1 MPWIPRILRYNF
13 LSVSV
18 HFLSLSLFNGPIVFR
33 GKDIGSGVLR
43 INLFVI
49 NGDMHRIC
57 IIYSDCIGFV
67 PFKS

>member
-33 GKDIGSGVLR
+33 GKDKDRSPK
-43 INLFVI
+43 
-49 NGDMHRIC
+49 DQ
-57 IIYSDCIGFV
+57 SDHH
-67 PFKS
+67 KW